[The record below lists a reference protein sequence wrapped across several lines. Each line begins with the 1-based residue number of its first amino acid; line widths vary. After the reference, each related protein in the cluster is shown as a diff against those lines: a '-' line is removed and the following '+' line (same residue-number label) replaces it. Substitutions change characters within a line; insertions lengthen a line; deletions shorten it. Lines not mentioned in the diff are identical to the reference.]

1 MMHVEPKNF
10 HKPYCLHI
18 QKIKRGTTL
27 LQWNEANRRDISRR
41 RTMRPTTTEAPR
53 AWRPGRHTADRAV
66 MRSMDNVPYR
76 RRDSFDADKLAAELA
91 KMRAED
97 EDAAAR
103 AARGRAMEAEREEAR
118 RREVEVLQVRAREGR
133 TTR

>member
-1 MMHVEPKNF
+1 MKRTVATF
-10 HKPYCLHI
+10 HD
-18 QKIKRGTTL
+18 
-27 LQWNEANRRDISRR
+27 ARR
-41 RTMRPTTTEAPR
+41 RTMRPTTTTTTTEAPR

-118 RREVEVLQVRAREGR
+118 RREVEVLQVRVRGVATTAR
-133 TTR
+133 

>member
-1 MMHVEPKNF
+1 MKRTVATF
-10 HKPYCLHI
+10 HD
-18 QKIKRGTTL
+18 
-27 LQWNEANRRDISRR
+27 ARR

-97 EDAAAR
+97 EEVAAR
-103 AARGRAMEAEREEAR
+103 AARGKAMEAEREEAR
-118 RREVEVLQVRAREGR
+118 RRQVEVLQVRARWGDDDGE
-133 TTR
+133 TRRRDTSARVKWLT

>member
-10 HKPYCLHI
+10 HKPYCLRI

>member
-1 MMHVEPKNF
+1 M
-10 HKPYCLHI
+10 
-18 QKIKRGTTL
+18 
-27 LQWNEANRRDISRR
+27 NRTVATFRDAR
-41 RTMRPTTTEAPR
+41 RTMRATTTEKRA

-97 EDAAAR
+97 EEIAAR
-103 AARGRAMEAEREEAR
+103 DARGRAMEAEREEAR
-118 RREVEVLQVRAREGR
+118 RRQVEILQVRARGISAVDDDRASER
-133 TTR
+133 VKWLDL